1 MRVVWTVLFVILSAV
16 GSYAQES
23 KLRLYVA
30 NQTANTISVVDAY
43 SFEILDTIRT
53 GLNPHEIAVHERTGI
68 AFAGNRQEDTLS
80 LIAIRTNREVTR
92 IPSPGAPHGLVL
104 TRRGKILFATGEDE
118 IHVFDVA
125 GRRRIASIPV
135 GGSPH
140 MLHVSP
146 DDSRIYT
153 GNMAD
158 GTMSVIEI
166 ENLTVIATVPVG
178 GSPEDLAISPDGEEI
193 LVGNQ
198 ADDTLTLID
207 AATNEILDTLRLPDE
222 SAPIR
227 IRYTPDGKTIFIASR
242 RDGAGVLR
250 MDRATREITGK
261 IPVAGVCV
269 GMNFTPDGKL
279 MFITDLRA
287 GTISQVDP
295 VTLEILKTVATG
307 AGADAIELVN

>member
-1 MRVVWTVLFVILSAV
+1 MRVVWTALFLVLSAPV
-16 GSYAQES
+16 YAQEPE
-23 KLRLYVA
+23 LRLYVA
-30 NQTANTISVVDAY
+30 NQSANTISVVDAY
-43 SFEILDTIRT
+43 SFEILDTIQT
-53 GLNPHEIAVHERTGI
+53 GTNPHEIAVHVRTGI

-92 IPSPGAPHGLVL
+92 IPSPGGPHGLAL
-104 TRRGKILFATGEDE
+104 TRGGKILFATGQNEV
-118 IHVFDVA
+118 HVFDVA

-146 DDSRIYT
+146 DESRVYT

-158 GTMSVIEI
+158 GTMSVIQI
-166 ENLTVIATVPVG
+166 ENLSVIATVPVG
-178 GSPEDLAISPDGEEI
+178 GSPEDLAISPDGKEI
-193 LVGNQ
+193 VVGNQ

-207 AATNEILDTLRLPDE
+207 AATNEVLDTIQLPDQG
-222 SAPIR
+222 APIR
-227 IRYTPDGKTIFIASR
+227 IRYTPDGETIFIASR
-242 RDGAGVLR
+242 REGAGVLR
-250 MDRATREITGK
+250 MNRATREITGK
-261 IPVAGVCV
+261 IPVAGICV

-295 VTLEILKTVATG
+295 VSLEILKTVATG

>member
-1 MRVVWTVLFVILSAV
+1 MRVVWTVLFLGFGAI
-16 GSYAQES
+16 GSHAQEPE
-23 KLRLYVA
+23 LRLYVA
-30 NQTANTISVVDAY
+30 NQTANTITVVDAY
-43 SFEILDTIRT
+43 SLEILNTIRT
-53 GLNPHEIAVHERTGI
+53 GLNPHEIAVHVETGI
-68 AFAGNRQEDTLS
+68 AFTGNRQEDTLS

-104 TRRGKILFATGEDE
+104 TRRGKILFVTGENE
-118 IHVFDVA
+118 VHVFDVD
-125 GRRRIASIPV
+125 GRRRIASIEV

-140 MLHVSP
+140 MLHALP

-158 GTMSVIEI
+158 GTVSVIQV

-178 GSPEDLAISPDGEEI
+178 GSPEDLAISPDGKEI

-207 AATNEILDTLRLPDE
+207 AATNEVLDTIQLPE
-222 SAPIR
+222 QGAPIR
-227 IRYTPDGKTIFIASR
+227 IRYTPDGETIFIASR